1 MLNEPS
7 FLLDAQK
14 QKQRGV
20 PPWKV
25 ARQISVRQSKHFTL
39 KDLIIILLVPSVP
52 DPAISLSLP
61 TFDNLPS
68 KYTGSTGA
76 KLVSLETQNQIYT
89 T

>member
-52 DPAISLSLP
+52 ESCDQI
-61 TFDNLPS
+61 
-68 KYTGSTGA
+68 
-76 KLVSLETQNQIYT
+76 KLAHF
-89 T
+89 